1 MSRDKTHLASP
12 LSFPMALSRSYAL
25 SQVQRAFSN
34 SQLVDCPH
42 ADCWLT
48 KPTHSINKVHEPLQT
63 FHQTWLLYLMSVAK
77 SQ

>member
-1 MSRDKTHLASP
+1 MSRNKTHLTPPPS
-12 LSFPMALSRSYAL
+12 LPMALRSYAL
-25 SQVQRAFSN
+25 SQVQPAFSN
-34 SQLVDCPH
+34 TQFVDCPC

-63 FHQTWLLYLMSVAK
+63 FHQTWLLHLMSVAK